1 MAGSGRKKTGAKPP
15 RGRHVPTGNTQAA
28 PASEDADADET
39 ESLSEITDAEDA
51 SDEEAPA
58 DKGSRAHHAAT
69 KSARTASGAYRATL
83 SASARTLPPAES
95 HAAAAKSGRTAP
107 AEAGE
112 LRGPDRGR
120 HWRSK

>member
-1 MAGSGRKKTGAKPP
+1 MVGSGRKKTGAKPP
-15 RGRHVPTGNTQAA
+15 RGTLVPARNAQAA
-28 PASEDADADET
+28 PAPEDADADD

-51 SDEEAPA
+51 TDEEAPA
-58 DKGSRAHHAAT
+58 DNGSRAHHAAT

-83 SASARTLPPAES
+83 AASARTLPPAES